1 MGSHLTVLEDAP
13 IEDSWRLQAKGQQIC
28 YSAADR
34 QIRVC
39 RKFSSDSKAI
49 RKVFF
54 RQLGY

>member
-13 IEDSWRLQAKGQQIC
+13 MEDSWRLQAKGQQIC

-34 QIRVC
+34 QIC

-54 RQLGY
+54 